1 MNLHTIDPAK
11 RIVMLAVV
19 LSTTVWSGPQALAN
33 GTSAQHTNQTAD
45 QHSNHSEQY
54 ANDRYEYYEEGE
66 NYEDEYYEDDYE
78 NNYENGN
85 YENNELRQQT
95 TLQNTTG
102 LTQQSNLI
110 GACRYSPNSL
120 DVFADAGRVER
131 LLTIAPYTELTLTGV
146 VGTSIAEIRYPAHGW
161 ISTLTVESCDTTAP
175 QPPDPDETA
184 CYRVLTNVTVRTAP
198 SIRASALGYIRT
210 GGIAYATTNPPSES
224 ISSDGR
230 TWIEIDDFLGDDG
243 WIAITGP
250 NGDGTNVT
258 RLPGDECERN

>member
-1 MNLHTIDPAK
+1 MNLYPIDPAK
-11 RIVMLAVV
+11 RIVMLAMV
-19 LSTTVWSGPQALAN
+19 LATTIGSGSQALAN
-33 GTSAQHTNQTAD
+33 EPSAQHPASHTNQP
-45 QHSNHSEQY
+45 SNQDSNRSEQY

-66 NYEDEYYEDDYE
+66 NYEDEDYEDE
-78 NNYENGN
+78 N
-85 YENNELRQQT
+85 YENNQLRQQT
-95 TLQNTTG
+95 TIQSTTG
-102 LTQQSNLI
+102 LTQQSDLI
-110 GACRYSPNSL
+110 GVCRYSPNGL
-120 DVFADAGRVER
+120 DVFVDAGRAER

-146 VGTSIAEIRYPAHGW
+146 VGTGIAEIRYPAHGW
-161 ISTLTVESCDTTAP
+161 ISTLTVESCDTTTP
-175 QPPDPDETA
+175 PPPDPDETA

-250 NGDGTNVT
+250 DGNGSNVT
-258 RLPGDECERN
+258 RLPGEECERD